1 MLKSFT
7 KKVFSL
13 FIISVLILVN
23 CGCSSTKDYNVGE
36 LSEEILN
43 LTSFSEMKTLSGTS
57 LPSYFVFQDGDVKRF
72 NVMVSA
78 NAESAD
84 TLACFEVVD
93 QKQRSTIV
101 SGISSYLT
109 NQSNSFKSTIEK
121 EYNKVQNRLLA
132 ELGNII
138 ILVVCND
145 TTAVWDYL
153 TELGAKEVV

>member
-1 MLKSFT
+1 MF
-7 KKVFSL
+7 KKTAKNFLVFFL
-13 FIISVLILVN
+13 VAMLILLS
-23 CGCSSTKDYNVGE
+23 CSCNSKKEYDVTE

-43 LTSFSEMKTLSGTS
+43 LTSFSEMKSLSGTS

-72 NVMVSA
+72 NVKVSA

-93 QKQRSTIV
+93 QKQRSTTI
-101 SGISSYLT
+101 SGISSYLA

-121 EYNKVQNRLLA
+121 EYNKVQKRLLV
-132 ELGNII
+132 ELENII
-138 ILVVCND
+138 ILVVANN
-145 TTAVWDYL
+145 TTDVWDYL

>member
-1 MLKSFT
+1 MLKNSI
-7 KKVFSL
+7 KKI
-13 FIISVLILVN
+13 FIFFIATLLILTN
-23 CGCSSTKDYNVGE
+23 CGCNSKNNYNVTE

-43 LTSFSEMKTLSGTS
+43 LTSFSEMKSLSGTS
-57 LPSYFVFQDGDVKRF
+57 LPSYFVFADGDVKRF
-72 NVMVSA
+72 NVMISA

-84 TLACFEVVD
+84 TLACFEVINE
-93 QKQRSTIV
+93 KQRALVI
-101 SGISSYLT
+101 SGISGYLA

-138 ILVVCND
+138 VLVVCGD
-145 TTAVWDYL
+145 TDPVWEYL